1 VILANI
7 LQLVNEHANMGCGGV
22 RDHAMRPS
30 GCPVFAWYVHAD
42 GQRVTAL
49 IAGLFLDQLVEAFLN
64 NGQFALVVEEHP
76 SHETYQMGVSRA
88 WRDRPA

>member
-1 VILANI
+1 VIPANI
-7 LQLVNEHANMGCGGV
+7 LQLVNEHANMGFGGV

-30 GCPVFAWYVHAD
+30 GCRVSAWYLHAD
-42 GQRVTAL
+42 GQTVTAL
-49 IAGLFLDQLVEAFLN
+49 NAGPFLDQLVEALLD

-88 WRDRPA
+88 